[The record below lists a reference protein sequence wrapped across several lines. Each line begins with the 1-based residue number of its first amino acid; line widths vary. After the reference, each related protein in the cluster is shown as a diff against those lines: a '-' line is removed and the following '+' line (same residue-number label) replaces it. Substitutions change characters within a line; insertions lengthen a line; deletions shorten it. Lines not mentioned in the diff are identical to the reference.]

1 MPSTATSKP
10 QPISSSA
17 SQPKASDTQIPPNP
31 EPKETVPDP
40 NAEKADASAS
50 SVQGTEASNQVAI
63 SPQSFSQKLVIDETI
78 STSPIDK
85 ESHTVIDTTP
95 QSEVLETQ
103 VVSTSEKTNV
113 DELGVREEE
122 MADQTEDTG
131 SVPPKEVEVSS
142 STITQQIVISEK
154 ISLSSVE
161 NLALQA
167 ENIEMEAVEHL
178 IKPRLSVVQPS
189 KAFDP
194 IVEMV
199 WMANA
204 SHLNLKVPEGTVG
217 KIGPI
222 GTQPSPSHVEGSDEQ
237 ATENEPYVA
246 SAPVQETCGSAS
258 SAPALDVPPINAN
271 THGPANPPVT
281 YVIKDYDDLNPDS
294 QAQNNLTRLSKL
306 KQSIE
311 SSSSNTQSSVIQ
323 AKTFM
328 MEWMTRPFDHVR
340 SYGVMSEV
348 HEALNVLAQSDH
360 KLYEILCFAM
370 DQLEKL
376 RDALSQYH
384 DSLDLASNAE
394 YTVSRF
400 QQSYT
405 DRDEAIA
412 DGESKATEIQ
422 KVDAEIKELETALQH
437 AKKRRTQLAKDINEQ
452 LGRAETQDKVV
463 KSLESKILTFKLAI
477 RRPAMLLKEAEFK
490 FQNCLEILRDVF
502 D

>member
-17 SQPKASDTQIPPNP
+17 SQPKASDTQIPSSP

-40 NAEKADASAS
+40 DAEKADASAS

-63 SPQSFSQKLVIDETI
+63 SPQSSSQKLVINETI

-103 VVSTSEKTNV
+103 VASTSEKTNV

-131 SVPPKEVEVSS
+131 SVPPKEEEVSS
-142 STITQQIVISEK
+142 STMTQQIVISEK
-154 ISLSSVE
+154 TSVRTEEELGHSEQELSSFE
-161 NLALQA
+161 NLPLQA

-178 IKPRLSVVQPS
+178 IKPRLSV
-189 KAFDP
+189 
-194 IVEMV
+194 
-199 WMANA
+199 
-204 SHLNLKVPEGTVG
+204 PEGTVG
-217 KIGPI
+217 QIGPI
-222 GTQPSPSHVEGSDEQ
+222 DTQPSLSHVEGSDEQ

-246 SAPVQETCGSAS
+246 SAPIQETCGSAS

-328 MEWMTRPFDHVR
+328 MEWMTRPFDHVQ

-348 HEALNVLAQSDH
+348 HQALNVLAQSDH

-370 DQLEKL
+370 DQLEQL

-422 KVDAEIKELETALQH
+422 KVDAEIKGLETALQH
-437 AKKRRTQLAKDINEQ
+437 AKKRRTQLAKEINEQ

-490 FQNCLEILRDVF
+490 FQNCLEILRDIF